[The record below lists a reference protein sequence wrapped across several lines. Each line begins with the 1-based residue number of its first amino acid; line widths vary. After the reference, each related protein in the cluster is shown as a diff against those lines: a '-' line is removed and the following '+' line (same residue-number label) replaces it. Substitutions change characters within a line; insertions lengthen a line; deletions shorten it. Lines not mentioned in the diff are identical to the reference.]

1 MKIEIIEERENPL
14 LNRRELSFKVLHDA
28 ATPSRQEVR
37 KKLIALLNAKKETVI
52 LDSFTSRYGLKESL
66 GIARVYKSEA
76 RAREVESRF
85 LIDKNLVVK
94 KAEEKPKAEKPVKE
108 EKKPKTTE
116 EEAAAEEK
124 QTPKAPEAKP
134 ADTAE
139 KKPSPK
145 KPEKEESKPKEK

>member
-37 KKLIALLNAKKETVI
+37 KKLIARLNAKKETVI
-52 LDSFTSRYGLKESL
+52 LDSFTSRYGLKESI

-76 RAREVESRF
+76 RAREVESKF
-85 LIDKNLVVK
+85 LIDKNFGVE
-94 KAEEKPKAEKPVKE
+94 KAEEKPKVEKPVKE

-116 EEAAAEEK
+116 EEA
-124 QTPKAPEAKP
+124 P
-134 ADTAE
+134 E

-145 KPEKEESKPKEK
+145 KPEKEEPKPKEK